1 MSVPRTPRACSAPR
15 SAANARVDE
24 KQTPKHPT
32 TTAHTAQH
40 AGVVTRGALLRSG
53 AALFALGFV
62 DAGYSGD
69 WSRIGAISK
78 DTEEALKLAAYAVV
92 PLCLAVVFS
101 PSSEDGSNNT

>member
-1 MSVPRTPRACSAPR
+1 MTDFHCVLHRWSIWSVSP
-15 SAANARVDE
+15 V
-24 KQTPKHPT
+24 
-32 TTAHTAQH
+32 
-40 AGVVTRGALLRSG
+40 SG
-53 AALFALGFV
+53 RLCCR
-62 DAGYSGD
+62 YSGD